1 MKKGTTGRGNRL
13 ATLRV
18 ERGLGQRELSNK
30 SGVNIRQIQSFESG
44 ERDIGNAALKTALH
58 LADALDVHPR
68 ELIGE

>member
-1 MKKGTTGRGNRL
+1 MRKATTARESKL

-18 ERGLGQRELSNK
+18 ERGLGQRELSDK

-44 ERDIGNAALKTALH
+44 ERDISNAALKTALR

-68 ELIGE
+68 ELI